1 MDVRTVGWIGLG
13 IMGKPMARN
22 LLRAGFSV
30 VVNNR
35 SHAAVEVLQHDG
47 ASEASSPRS
56 VAERCDVVVTML
68 PETVDVERVVQG
80 PVGILEGLRQ
90 GAVHIDM
97 STIEPDGA
105 RRIAA
110 AVTAAGGAALDAPV
124 SGGETGAVA
133 GTLSIMVGGPADTFE
148 RMQPIFAALGKNI
161 VRIGD
166 AGAGQ
171 VAKACNQIVVAATI
185 QAVAEALALAEAC
198 GVDPA
203 RVRTALLGG
212 FAQSRILDIHGE
224 RMIARNFVPG
234 FKSALHRKDLRIV
247 DATANEAGVQLP
259 AARLTLDLFDELI
272 ERGGADLDHSALC
285 TLIDQPV
292 QPSGIVEGAMQ

>member
-22 LLRAGFSV
+22 LLRAGFDV
-30 VVNNR
+30 VVHNR
-35 SHAAVEVLQHDG
+35 SHAAVEILLHDG
-47 ASEASSPRS
+47 ASEAGSPRS
-56 VAERCDVVVTML
+56 VAEKCDVVLTML
-68 PETVDVERVVQG
+68 PETGDVERVVLG
-80 PVGILEGLRQ
+80 PAGILEGLRP

-105 RRIAA
+105 RRISV
-110 AVTAAGGAALDAPV
+110 AVEAAGGVALDAPV
-124 SGGETGAVA
+124 SGGEAGAVA
-133 GTLSIMVGGPADTFE
+133 GTLSIMVGGPAETFE
-148 RMQPIFAALGKNI
+148 RMQPLFAALGKNI

-234 FKSALHRKDLRIV
+234 FKSTLHRKDMRIV
-247 DATANEAGVQLP
+247 DATANEVGIRLP
-259 AARLTLDLFDELI
+259 AARLTLALFDELLS
-272 ERGGADLDHSALC
+272 RGGADLDHSALR
-285 TLIDQPV
+285 TLIEQPV
-292 QPSGIVEGAMQ
+292 APAGAAGQQ

>member
-30 VVNNR
+30 VVHNR
-35 SHAAVEVLQHDG
+35 SHAAVEVLLHDG

-56 VAERCDVVVTML
+56 VAERCNVVVTML
-68 PETVDVERVVQG
+68 PETVNVERVVQG
-80 PVGILEGLRQ
+80 PGGILEGLRP

-133 GTLSIMVGGPADTFE
+133 GTLSIMVGGPAETFD
-148 RMQPIFAALGKNI
+148 RMQPIFAALGKNV
-161 VRIGD
+161 VRIGG

-234 FKSALHRKDLRIV
+234 FTSALHRKDMRIV

-292 QPSGIVEGAMQ
+292 QPSAIVEGAMQ

>member
-22 LLRAGFSV
+22 LLRAGFEV
-30 VVNNR
+30 VVHNR
-35 SHAAVEVLQHDG
+35 SHGAVEVLLHDG

-56 VAERCDVVVTML
+56 VAEKCDVVVTML
-68 PETVDVERVVQG
+68 PETADVERVVLG
-80 PVGILEGLRQ
+80 PAGVLEGLRP
-90 GAVHIDM
+90 GAVQIDM

-110 AVTAAGGAALDAPV
+110 AVGAAGGAALDAPV
-124 SGGETGAVA
+124 SGGEAGAVA
-133 GTLSIMVGGPADTFE
+133 GTLSIMVGGPAKTFD
-148 RMQPIFAALGKNI
+148 RMQPLFAALGKNI
-161 VRIGD
+161 VRVGD

-203 RVRTALLGG
+203 RVRSALLGG

-234 FKSALHRKDLRIV
+234 FKSTLHRKDMRIV
-247 DATANEAGVQLP
+247 DATANEAGVRLP
-259 AARLTLDLFDELI
+259 AARLTLELFDELI
-272 ERGGADLDHSALC
+272 DRGGAELDHSALR
-285 TLIDQPV
+285 TLIELPV
-292 QPSGIVEGAMQ
+292 APANAAGQQ

>member
-30 VVNNR
+30 VVHNR
-35 SHAAVEVLQHDG
+35 SHAAVEVLLHDG

-80 PVGILEGLRQ
+80 PGGILEGLRP

-133 GTLSIMVGGPADTFE
+133 GTLSIMVGGPAETFD
-148 RMQPIFAALGKNI
+148 RMQPIFAALGKNV
-161 VRIGD
+161 VRIGG

-234 FKSALHRKDLRIV
+234 FTSALHRKDMRIV

-292 QPSGIVEGAMQ
+292 QPSAIVEGAMQ

>member
-30 VVNNR
+30 VVHNR
-35 SHAAVEVLQHDG
+35 SHAAVEVLLHDG

-80 PVGILEGLRQ
+80 PGGILEGLRP

-105 RRIAA
+105 RRISA
-110 AVTAAGGAALDAPV
+110 AVEAAGGVALDAPV
-124 SGGETGAVA
+124 SGGEAGAVA
-133 GTLSIMVGGPADTFE
+133 GTLSIMVGGPAETFD
-148 RMQPIFAALGKNI
+148 RMQPIFAALGKNV
-161 VRIGD
+161 VRIGG

-234 FKSALHRKDLRIV
+234 FTSALHRKDMRIV

-259 AARLTLDLFDELI
+259 AARLTLALFDELI
-272 ERGGADLDHSALC
+272 ERGGADLDHSALR
-285 TLIDQPV
+285 TLIEQPV
-292 QPSGIVEGAMQ
+292 QPSAIVEGAMQ

>member
-30 VVNNR
+30 VVHNR
-35 SHAAVEVLQHDG
+35 SHAAVEVLLHDG

-56 VAERCDVVVTML
+56 VAERCNVVVTML

-80 PVGILEGLRQ
+80 PGGILEGLRP

-133 GTLSIMVGGPADTFE
+133 GTLSIMVGGPAETFD
-148 RMQPIFAALGKNI
+148 RMQPIFAALGKNV
-161 VRIGD
+161 VRIGG

-234 FKSALHRKDLRIV
+234 FTSALHRKDMRIV

-292 QPSGIVEGAMQ
+292 QPSAIVEGAMQ